1 MSKKNSSS
9 LLQELLDRYTEKLYP
24 SREKLVD
31 ALSSRKLTIY
41 HGVDPTSPELHF
53 GHATNYLLLKGLQS
67 LGHQVILLI
76 GDFTAR
82 IGDPTGKSQ
91 TRKSLTGNEVLEN
104 SKTYREQAGKIL
116 DFSSK
121 NNPVLTRFNSTWL
134 QKLMFE
140 DVLRLAAHAT
150 VQQMIRRDMF
160 QERIK
165 AGREIYVHEFL
176 YPLMQGYDSV
186 AMNVDGEVG
195 GSDQTFNM
203 LVGRDLVKAFL
214 KKEKFVLTT
223 PLLINPKTGKKLMS
237 KSEGGYI
244 ALNDPPQEMYGKVM
258 ALPDEVVFSCL
269 RLCTPIPLGEI
280 TEMEEDIKSGEL
292 SRRDAKAFLARESVR
307 MYYGAEKA
315 ERAEKEF
322 VRVFKEK
329 ELPSH
334 IPVIRVEPGKSWTI
348 DSLLVRVKLASSKSE
363 ARRLVQQGGVKINGE
378 VFKNLKTLL
387 EPSGG
392 DVLIQVGKRRY
403 ATIR

>member
-1 MSKKNSSS
+1 MSKNNSFS
-9 LLQELLDRYTEKLYP
+9 LLQELLDRYTEKVYP

-31 ALSSRKLTIY
+31 ALRSRQLTIY
-41 HGVDPTSPELHF
+41 HGVDPTAPQLHF
-53 GHATNYLLLKGLQS
+53 GHATNFLLLKGLQN
-67 LGHQVILLI
+67 LGHTVVLLI

-91 TRKSLTGNEVLEN
+91 TRKSLTSKEVLDN

-121 NNPVLTRFNSTWL
+121 KNPVLIRFNSTWL
-134 QKLMFE
+134 QKLIFE
-140 DVLRLAAHAT
+140 DMLRLAAHAT
-150 VQQMIRRDMF
+150 VQQMIQRDMF
-160 QERIK
+160 QERIR
-165 AGREIYVHEFL
+165 AGKEIYVHEFL

-269 RLCTPIPLGEI
+269 RLCTQVPLKEI
-280 TEMEEDIKSGEL
+280 AAIQESVQRGEL

-307 MYYGAEKA
+307 MYHGAERA
-315 ERAEKEF
+315 EKAEKEF

-329 ELPSH
+329 QLPSN
-334 IPVIRVEPGKSWTI
+334 IPMVRVEAGKSWTI
-348 DSLLVRVKLASSKSE
+348 DSLLVRIKLASSRSD
-363 ARRLVQQGGVKINGE
+363 ARRLIEQGGVKVDGL
-378 VFKNLKTLL
+378 VLKDEKT
-387 EPSGG
+387 PVSIHKGM
-392 DVLIQVGKRRY
+392 VIQVGKRKY
-403 ATIR
+403 AKIA